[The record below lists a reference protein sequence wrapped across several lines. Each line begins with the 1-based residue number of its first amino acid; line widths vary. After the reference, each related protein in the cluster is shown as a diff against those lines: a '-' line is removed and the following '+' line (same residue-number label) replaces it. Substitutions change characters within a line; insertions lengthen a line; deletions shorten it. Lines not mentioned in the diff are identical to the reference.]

1 MNARRIT
8 ALFLA
13 FGIGWILLSDR
24 AVDVLFPDAESRA
37 SVQSIKGIVF
47 VLLSAVLVYLLVR
60 MGERRHAAVEAQ
72 AKGERDSLAQVLD
85 INPTVIY
92 ALKPAADGR
101 PVFEVELVS
110 SNVEKV
116 TGFTRSQWM
125 GTPNFWASH
134 VHPDD
139 ATGALA
145 AQERL
150 MQTGQLS
157 HEYRFRHANGSYR
170 WIHDDVVLQKNTI
183 GQPIRMVG
191 AWLDVTDRRLAEE
204 RSNVIAQVF
213 ESSQE
218 GIFITDAHSRFLSV
232 NRAFTHITGYGMD
245 ELEGQ
250 TPSVLRSDRQ
260 DKAFY
265 RDMWQEISA
274 TGRWEGEIWNRR
286 KNGDIYPE
294 WLVISAIT
302 DAQQQPVQY
311 LGIFSETS
319 SRKDAEERIQRLVN
333 YDSLTNL
340 PNRAL
345 LFDRAKVAFAAASRN
360 HTHATVMHLNVDHFR
375 HINEAFGH
383 EAGDAVLQVLAQR
396 LVQHLKP
403 GDTVS
408 RLSGDD
414 FIILLPHTNAQEA
427 SNIALRLMAAVQ
439 EPLDVAGEDL
449 RITTSVGVA
458 EFPENGEDLT
468 HLAQAAETAVVQA
481 KQEGRN
487 TIRFFSAALHRQVQ
501 DAMALE
507 RDLQHAVERQQLVVH
522 YQPQVNADTERVVG
536 IEALVRWQHPERGL
550 VPPALFI
557 PVAEKAGLIR
567 QIGDWV
573 LNQALSDCA
582 TWSAQ
587 GLPAVPVAVN
597 LSMAQFRDEHL
608 CDTISDALARSGVP
622 AQMLELELTESVAM
636 EDSEF
641 TIATI
646 DSLKKLGVALSIDDF
661 GTGYSSLSYLKRFDI
676 DKLKIDQSFVHD
688 LTVDAD
694 DEAIVGA
701 VIQLAHSLGLKTI
714 AEGVETRAQ
723 VAFLHGRG
731 CDEFQGYLFSRPVP
745 AAQLAALLAA
755 QGD

>member
-1 MNARRIT
+1 
-8 ALFLA
+8 
-13 FGIGWILLSDR
+13 
-24 AVDVLFPDAESRA
+24 
-37 SVQSIKGIVF
+37 
-47 VLLSAVLVYLLVR
+47 
-60 MGERRHAAVEAQ
+60 
-72 AKGERDSLAQVLD
+72 
-85 INPTVIY
+85 
-92 ALKPAADGR
+92 
-101 PVFEVELVS
+101 
-110 SNVEKV
+110 
-116 TGFTRSQWM
+116 
-125 GTPNFWASH
+125 
-134 VHPDD
+134 
-139 ATGALA
+139 
-145 AQERL
+145 
-150 MQTGQLS
+150 
-157 HEYRFRHANGSYR
+157 
-170 WIHDDVVLQKNTI
+170 
-183 GQPIRMVG
+183 
-191 AWLDVTDRRLAEE
+191 
-204 RSNVIAQVF
+204 
-213 ESSQE
+213 
-218 GIFITDAHSRFLSV
+218 
-232 NRAFTHITGYGMD
+232 
-245 ELEGQ
+245 
-250 TPSVLRSDRQ
+250 
-260 DKAFY
+260 
-265 RDMWQEISA
+265 
-274 TGRWEGEIWNRR
+274 
-286 KNGDIYPE
+286 
-294 WLVISAIT
+294 
-302 DAQQQPVQY
+302 
-311 LGIFSETS
+311 
-319 SRKDAEERIQRLVN
+319 
-333 YDSLTNL
+333 
-340 PNRAL
+340 
-345 LFDRAKVAFAAASRN
+345 
-360 HTHATVMHLNVDHFR
+360 
-375 HINEAFGH
+375 
-383 EAGDAVLQVLAQR
+383 
-396 LVQHLKP
+396 
-403 GDTVS
+403 
-408 RLSGDD
+408 
-414 FIILLPHTNAQEA
+414 
-427 SNIALRLMAAVQ
+427 
-439 EPLDVAGEDL
+439 
-449 RITTSVGVA
+449 
-458 EFPENGEDLT
+458 
-468 HLAQAAETAVVQA
+468 
-481 KQEGRN
+481 
-487 TIRFFSAALHRQVQ
+487 
-501 DAMALE
+501 MALE